1 MLVKNYVEAKAAMHS
16 ECQQR
21 QCESWSLCQGRLAM
35 GLIPLVLGPSSG
47 KGGEWRMETHN
58 VQLHGAFKGSS
69 KGRQQQQQTQTVE
82 LLGNL
87 KWNLN
92 QEDDEEHWAKEDKGT
107 ISTVQ

>member
-1 MLVKNYVEAKAAMHS
+1 
-16 ECQQR
+16 
-21 QCESWSLCQGRLAM
+21 
-35 GLIPLVLGPSSG
+35 
-47 KGGEWRMETHN
+47 METHN

-69 KGRQQQQQTQTVE
+69 KGRQQQQQQQQQQTQTVE